1 MSQTDEIELMKE
13 AQDFLNDR
21 GVSIPLNLITRAYQT
36 KFKSPPKETVE
47 IGSRVFRVLDPQDT
61 ISAETQLLAVLE
73 DNQSQNMAK
82 TRNALRKVPE
92 KLHTLYPDIFESV
105 EVGAS
110 IVDKL
115 ISHKEGEE
123 DPLQEVWDKAEGT
136 IEYNEVCQSLME
148 LINEAKNNLLSTT
161 DPIPLILYIA
171 SQRQVKGEPITS
183 LTRWMDSTEELLEL
197 RRYVASELGKLR

>member
-1 MSQTDEIELMKE
+1 MSHTDEMELMKE
-13 AQDFLNDR
+13 AQDFLNNR
-21 GVSIPLNLITRAYQT
+21 GVNIPLNLITRAYQI

-73 DNQSQNMAK
+73 DNQNQNMAK

-92 KLHTLYPDIFESV
+92 KLHSRYPDIFESV

-115 ISHKEGEE
+115 ISFKDGEE
-123 DPLQEVWDKAEGT
+123 DPLQEIWDKAEGT

-148 LINEAKNNLLSTT
+148 LINEAKDSLLSTT

-171 SQRQVKGEPITS
+171 SQRQVSGEPITI
-183 LTRWMDSTEELLEL
+183 LTRWTDFKEDLQKL
-197 RRYVASELGKLR
+197 REYVGSELGKLR